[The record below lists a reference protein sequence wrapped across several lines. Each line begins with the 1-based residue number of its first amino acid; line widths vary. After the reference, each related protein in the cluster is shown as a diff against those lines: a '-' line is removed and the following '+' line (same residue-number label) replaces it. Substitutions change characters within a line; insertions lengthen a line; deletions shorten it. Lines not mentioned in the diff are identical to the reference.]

1 MLGAFAEFA
10 RTLIRERVVAGRV
23 AARARGHK
31 GGRRPKLSPAH
42 QRQAQL
48 LKQGGVVSA
57 NLLHGCDQWHVQN
70 PWTENLRSAWSGDKA
85 SVMLGSLA
93 YAND

>member
-42 QRQAQL
+42 QPQAQL
-48 LKQGGVVSA
+48 LQQGGVVSA
-57 NLLHGCDQWHVQN
+57 HLLHGFAQWHSQH
-70 PWTENLRSAWSGDKA
+70 PRTENLRSAWSGDEA
-85 SVMLGSLA
+85 AVMLGSLA
-93 YAND
+93 